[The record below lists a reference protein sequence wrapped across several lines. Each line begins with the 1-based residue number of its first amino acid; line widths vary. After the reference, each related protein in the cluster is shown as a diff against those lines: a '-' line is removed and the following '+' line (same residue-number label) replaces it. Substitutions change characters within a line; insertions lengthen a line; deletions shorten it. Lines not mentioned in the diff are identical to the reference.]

1 MPTRWPAR
9 RRRSGGEPEPPQAP
23 AAAATAPST
32 APAQKPADA
41 PAPKGAGAPARAPA
55 GELLSTVS
63 ALLLLVCMFA
73 LKWFGVVQRP
83 GASGNSG
90 KQSAAGAWTELS
102 VVRWLLLL
110 TVLVTLGSVVIH
122 ISQRSH
128 GSQTN
133 TTVPVTV
140 LGGLTA
146 LLLFYRLLI
155 DLPSP
160 HTVVDV
166 KLGGFLGLLAAIGIA
181 FGGLESLRE
190 LRQRRIRVTQRSR
203 RPPNLAI
210 DRSGR

>member
-1 MPTRWPAR
+1 M
-9 RRRSGGEPEPPQAP
+9 
-23 AAAATAPST
+23 
-32 APAQKPADA
+32 ADA
-41 PAPKGAGAPARAPA
+41 PAAPAAGAPARAPA
-55 GELLSTVS
+55 GELLSTIS
-63 ALLLLVCMFA
+63 ALVLLVSMFA
-73 LKWFGVVQRP
+73 LKWFGVVERP
-83 GASGNSG
+83 GAGRNSG

-102 VVRWLLLL
+102 IVRWLMLL
-110 TVLVTLGSVVIH
+110 TVLVTLGSVVVH

-133 TTVPVTV
+133 TALPVTL

-146 LLLFYRLLI
+146 LSLFYRLLI

-160 HTVVDV
+160 HTVVDI

-181 FGGLESLRE
+181 FGGLESLRD
-190 LRQRRIRVTQRSR
+190 LRQRRTRVQQPSR

>member
-1 MPTRWPAR
+1 
-9 RRRSGGEPEPPQAP
+9 
-23 AAAATAPST
+23 
-32 APAQKPADA
+32 
-41 PAPKGAGAPARAPA
+41 
-55 GELLSTVS
+55 
-63 ALLLLVCMFA
+63 MFA
-73 LKWFGVVQRP
+73 LKWFGVVGRP
-83 GASGNSG
+83 GAGGDSG
-90 KQSAAGAWTELS
+90 KQSAVDAWTELS
-102 VVRWLLLL
+102 IVRWLMVL
-110 TVLVTLGSVVIH
+110 TILVTLGSVVIH

-133 TTVPVTV
+133 TSLPVTL

-146 LLLFYRLLI
+146 LLLFYRLLV

-190 LRQRRIRVTQRSR
+190 LRQRRTRVVQRAR
-203 RPPNLAI
+203 RPANLAI